1 MPLHVQGGKL
11 KQELPPCPR
20 CICLI
25 LIFLMPCWLAA
36 RHPSSMQLP
45 LALSQHSP
53 CFSCPASQPSHSGWE
68 EPTLCHHFYFKLSIQ
83 KLPRL
88 LWRNKDRNTNCCNA
102 GESTWPHPKKNP
114 ARQGKSPEDGQLLPQ
129 FATALAIGREMQQK
143 QPCDFMHP
151 KLGEKLRMGSELE
164 MMDVAHLH
172 CNYISF
178 HGIRTAICVLTK
190 KPAASWKWEK
200 NDQADLEE
208 LPRNWGEILNAEKER
223 KAAPEAIT
231 VPKGPSHWLAEGSG
245 QRQGRA
251 APQHKPW

>member
-102 GESTWPHPKKNP
+102 GESTWPHPKKKP
-114 ARQGKSPEDGQLLPQ
+114 CKARQEPRGWPASAPVCYCFGN
-129 FATALAIGREMQQK
+129 
-143 QPCDFMHP
+143 
-151 KLGEKLRMGSELE
+151 RMGDAAKTTLW
-164 MMDVAHLH
+164 LH
-172 CNYISF
+172 
-178 HGIRTAICVLTK
+178 
-190 KPAASWKWEK
+190 
-200 NDQADLEE
+200 
-208 LPRNWGEILNAEKER
+208 
-223 KAAPEAIT
+223 APETRREAPDGLWT
-231 VPKGPSHWLAEGSG
+231 GNDGCSSLAL
-245 QRQGRA
+245 
-251 APQHKPW
+251 